1 MNLRELEYV
10 IAIDHHLNFSKAAEA
25 CNVSQPAL
33 SNQIKK
39 LELELGT
46 PLFARSNSE
55 VRVTP
60 LGERVIESAKR
71 IVLESRKIRDMAT
84 EYRDPAALPLR
95 IGLDPTLAPY
105 LLHYLRSAIAAQVPE
120 MKVNIVEG
128 EIASL
133 ADGVATR
140 DIDIALIP
148 RDSYQGALDFTPL
161 FYEKLFLVVTR
172 DHMLATQD
180 SISLYDI
187 PFDQLIR
194 LSSPLGFTSEAR
206 IHPSQDYQR
215 SNKHHEVETS
225 SFETLCQ
232 HIRHIGGCSIVPAL
246 AAEQV
251 QAQRADLAL
260 VPIAEDEE
268 RRCVGVI
275 SRVGCPRKS
284 VLAAIVGHIHTNPPP
299 GACLLSEPAN
309 DGFESRDQVS
319 QLALKRPQE
328 NHSFV
333 G

>member
-10 IAIDHHLNFSKAAEA
+10 IAIDRHLNFSKAAAA

-39 LELELGT
+39 LELELGV
-46 PLFARSNSE
+46 PLFSRSNTE
-55 VRVTP
+55 VRPTP

-71 IVLESRKIRDMAT
+71 VVLETRRIQDMAT

-105 LLHYLRSAIAAQVPE
+105 LMHYLRSAIAAQVPQ

-128 EIASL
+128 ETASL
-133 ADGVATR
+133 ADGVVAR

-148 RDSYQGALDFTPL
+148 RDSYDGALEFTPL
-161 FYEKLFLVVTR
+161 FYENLFLVVTR
-172 DHMLATQD
+172 EHVLATKD

-194 LSSPLGFTSEAR
+194 LNSPLGFTSEAR
-206 IHPSQDYQR
+206 IHPSQECQR
-215 SNKHHEVETS
+215 STKDHEVETS

-232 HIRHIGGCSIVPAL
+232 HIRHIGGCSIVTAL
-246 AAEQV
+246 AAEQLK
-251 QAQRADLAL
+251 AEGSDLAL
-260 VPIAEDEE
+260 VPIAEEAE

-284 VLAAIVGHIHTNPPP
+284 VLAAIVGHIHTSPPA
-299 GACLLSEPAN
+299 GACLLSRHADDSPESEDPMSHLVLVRSQAN
-309 DGFESRDQVS
+309 HQ
-319 QLALKRPQE
+319 
-328 NHSFV
+328 HV